1 MARIPT
7 EINITDTELLLCIN
21 RLRRAEDRQP
31 IVHLP
36 LPLSFLSPEQ
46 RYNIYTRYDSEYRIH
61 LRDKQ
66 RFLDYKYQI
75 ILNKTEHKLHVHN
88 KARVARQQPQLH
100 FLPFK
105 NIAQQDIKYYFPAS
119 RLVRPNQIFI
129 TDTDCKYITSVI
141 QVTSGGVSQIRASH
155 TFHLSVSFNEKPS
168 VFDPPRCSSPEFF
181 TPQGSI
187 EHSSTSKSS
196 ELEPLLIKQE
206 TLPIVYTELKDIFEM
221 SSPIKRKT
229 PSPAKRSHES
239 KDQGPLTPNKIN
251 YYQTSPT
258 NKIQTQIASQ
268 IKNTTIEFSPSKLAH
283 KLQVTNEMAYRNP
296 QTQTSTD
303 TVNTEHLVPR
313 NLFGTPSPN
322 DSPPKYDNT
331 LRYPPHQDPYHTPPM
346 APLNAAFVNTGAIPK
361 NIQPNLRFPSQ
372 INNDKDKMLEEA
384 NNAAQS
390 LIQQNSEL
398 RNNMMMLRLQYDSL
412 MLKHKQSPV
421 ESPKKSS
428 PFPTPSPPKTPQ
440 FQPAKIPNIQF
451 GDPRLSIFESP
462 RPEEANKDV
471 KALQNQIAEL
481 AKLFGTIKVKV
492 DQTDQKIESTKLTD
506 VEKSA
511 LTRLTKKATPEA
523 STLIYA
529 LTKPTNIIPTSQTRN
544 PQFLAILKGHAAIA
558 TLGTFDPEKHPHIDF
573 RDIWDRILNY
583 TKNYQIYEHEYVD
596 LLMTVMKGSAATIL
610 NGMIRE
616 YQGNLTQIIEA
627 IQDIYIPQH
636 TIYDDVEELNKFKR
650 LPNENIKSMM
660 RRASMIVE
668 RLKPTCAE
676 AAWPDRKYH
685 LLLSLLKQLIDKKTF
700 KHLHSKEL
708 EAASL
713 GIQMDIH
720 EVITTV
726 ALYEASHESIP
737 RHETSLAYNIN
748 SLQVIKQPE
757 SLQSEI
763 DNLKVQIASLLPK
776 KPRLDNNVKPSGP
789 YTNSNSSGSLKRPHP
804 GSTKRFNDSQSSN
817 HSQRESRP
825 PFRHSQRRPDG
836 KRDFKYQSSNDS
848 NRSYSKVN
856 KWLQSNSNSSNSNSS
871 QRPILSTQKWR
882 QNRSQSRDSR
892 PQSQDSRQNT
902 YPFSYKRSQSQS
914 RNRQY
919 QNGYGRYR
927 SRERG
932 RSSSRNRY
940 GDKGQNYNKSF
951 GRGTNTVTMTFY
963 QCKLC
968 PKTHLKG
975 TPCNSN
981 NQNN

>member
-1 MARIPT
+1 
-7 EINITDTELLLCIN
+7 
-21 RLRRAEDRQP
+21 
-31 IVHLP
+31 
-36 LPLSFLSPEQ
+36 
-46 RYNIYTRYDSEYRIH
+46 
-61 LRDKQ
+61 
-66 RFLDYKYQI
+66 
-75 ILNKTEHKLHVHN
+75 
-88 KARVARQQPQLH
+88 
-100 FLPFK
+100 
-105 NIAQQDIKYYFPAS
+105 
-119 RLVRPNQIFI
+119 
-129 TDTDCKYITSVI
+129 
-141 QVTSGGVSQIRASH
+141 
-155 TFHLSVSFNEKPS
+155 
-168 VFDPPRCSSPEFF
+168 
-181 TPQGSI
+181 
-187 EHSSTSKSS
+187 
-196 ELEPLLIKQE
+196 
-206 TLPIVYTELKDIFEM
+206 
-221 SSPIKRKT
+221 
-229 PSPAKRSHES
+229 
-239 KDQGPLTPNKIN
+239 
-251 YYQTSPT
+251 
-258 NKIQTQIASQ
+258 
-268 IKNTTIEFSPSKLAH
+268 
-283 KLQVTNEMAYRNP
+283 
-296 QTQTSTD
+296 
-303 TVNTEHLVPR
+303 
-313 NLFGTPSPN
+313 
-322 DSPPKYDNT
+322 
-331 LRYPPHQDPYHTPPM
+331 
-346 APLNAAFVNTGAIPK
+346 
-361 NIQPNLRFPSQ
+361 
-372 INNDKDKMLEEA
+372 
-384 NNAAQS
+384 
-390 LIQQNSEL
+390 
-398 RNNMMMLRLQYDSL
+398 
-412 MLKHKQSPV
+412 
-421 ESPKKSS
+421 
-428 PFPTPSPPKTPQ
+428 
-440 FQPAKIPNIQF
+440 
-451 GDPRLSIFESP
+451 
-462 RPEEANKDV
+462 
-471 KALQNQIAEL
+471 
-481 AKLFGTIKVKV
+481 
-492 DQTDQKIESTKLTD
+492 
-506 VEKSA
+506 
-511 LTRLTKKATPEA
+511 
-523 STLIYA
+523 
-529 LTKPTNIIPTSQTRN
+529 
-544 PQFLAILKGHAAIA
+544 
-558 TLGTFDPEKHPHIDF
+558 
-573 RDIWDRILNY
+573 
-583 TKNYQIYEHEYVD
+583 
-596 LLMTVMKGSAATIL
+596 MKGSAATIL

-804 GSTKRFNDSQSSN
+804 GSTKRFNDSPSSN
-817 HSQRESRP
+817 QSQRESRP

-981 NQNN
+981 NQNS